1 MRKATIGIDCRLGG
15 VRHGGIGRYIAEYL
29 RSVVKLSNHNLSLV
43 FSDTEQQRELLKTV
57 APEHHSRIH
66 TTVADVRHYSVAE
79 QLQLPAVFNN
89 LPIDVLH
96 VPHFNVPLGYRR
108 PFVVTIHDL
117 LWHTTTG
124 TTVTTLPA
132 WQYWLKYAG
141 YRLTVSNAINRAA
154 KIFTPTQFVADS
166 IGEHYDQALNKMV
179 VTYEGVSSSFVP
191 STQIKRKSKELLY
204 VGSLYPH
211 KNVSV
216 ILEALIR
223 LPGYSLQIV
232 GARDAFTES
241 FKKEIHQLGLDARVA
256 IKTKVSDSEL
266 VALYQQ
272 ATALIQP
279 STSEGFGLTGI
290 EALACGT
297 RLLASDIAVFH
308 EVYQKA
314 ALFFNPQDPSSLI
327 DGISQL
333 PSRASTRHNKY
344 VKEALTQCSWDSM
357 TQRILTSI
365 ESVL

>member
-29 RSVVKLSNHNLSLV
+29 HSVVRLSDHNFSLV
-43 FSDTEQQRELLKTV
+43 FSDLEQQRELLDAVTTV
-57 APEHHSRIH
+57 HRSRIQ
-66 TTVADVRHYSVAE
+66 TTIADVRHYSVAE
-79 QLQLPAVFNN
+79 QLQLPALFNS

-124 TTVTTLPA
+124 TTVTTLPT

-141 YRLTVSNAINRAA
+141 YRVIVSNAINRAK

-166 IGEHYDQALNKMV
+166 IGEHYSQALDKMV
-179 VTYEGVSSSFVP
+179 VTYEGASSIFVP
-191 STQIKRKSKELLY
+191 AAQVKRNNKQLLY

-211 KNVSV
+211 KNVRV
-216 ILEALIR
+216 ILDALID
-223 LPGYSLQIV
+223 LPEYSLQIV

-241 FKKEIHQLGLDARVA
+241 FKKEVHQLGLDARVS
-256 IKTKVSDSEL
+256 IKTKVSDREL
-266 VALYQQ
+266 VTLYQQ
-272 ATALIQP
+272 AAALIQP

-297 RLLASDIAVFH
+297 PLLASDIAVFH
-308 EVYQKA
+308 EVYQEA
-314 ALFFNPQDPSSLI
+314 ALFFNPKDPHSLV
-327 DGISQL
+327 DALDQL
-333 PSRASTRHNKY
+333 PNTDTLRHRGS
-344 VKEALTQCSWDSM
+344 VKEALTQCSWDGM

-365 ESVL
+365 ESTL